1 MRFFKQLFSD
11 NNDINEKSVAGFIAL
26 LMMVIALGV
35 DIYTGIKGMAMP
47 INEFIFDGFLYT
59 TLGALGIA
67 EVGKIF
73 KTKNTKEEETTD
85 EQH

>member
-1 MRFFKQLFSD
+1 MKFLRELFSD
-11 NNDINEKSVAGFIAL
+11 DNTINEKSVAGFIAL
-26 LMMVIALGV
+26 FMMVIALGV
-35 DIYTGIKGMAMP
+35 DIYTGMRGLAMP

-73 KTKNTKEEETTD
+73 KTKNTKEESTNE
-85 EQH
+85 

>member
-35 DIYTGIKGMAMP
+35 DIYTGMKGMAMP

-73 KTKNTKEEETTD
+73 KTKNKKEEEPTD

>member
-26 LMMVIALGV
+26 FMMVIALGV
-35 DIYTGIKGMAMP
+35 DIYTGMRGMAMP

>member
-1 MRFFKQLFSD
+1 MKFLRELFSD
-11 NNDINEKSVAGFIAL
+11 DNTINEKSIAGFIAL
-26 LMMVIALGV
+26 FMMVIALVV
-35 DIYTGIKGMAMP
+35 DIYTGMRGLAMP

-73 KTKNTKEEETTD
+73 KTKNTKEESTNE
-85 EQH
+85 

>member
-26 LMMVIALGV
+26 FMMVIALGV
-35 DIYTGIKGMAMP
+35 DIYTGMRGMAMP

-73 KTKNTKEEETTD
+73 KTKNTKEETTD

>member
-26 LMMVIALGV
+26 FMMVIALGV
-35 DIYTGIKGMAMP
+35 SIYTGMRGMAMP

-73 KTKNTKEEETTD
+73 KTKNTKEETTD

>member
-1 MRFFKQLFSD
+1 MKFFKQLFSD
-11 NNDINEKSVAGFIAL
+11 NNDINEKSVAGFISL
-26 LMMVIALGV
+26 FMMVVALGV
-35 DIYTGIKGMAMP
+35 DIYTGMRGLAMP

-73 KTKNTKEEETTD
+73 KTKNKTEESTNE
-85 EQH
+85 

>member
-1 MRFFKQLFSD
+1 MRFLKELFSD
-11 NNDINEKSVAGFIAL
+11 DNSINEKSIAGFIAL
-26 LMMVIALGV
+26 FMMVVALGV
-35 DIYTGIKGMAMP
+35 DIYTGMRGLAMP

-73 KTKNTKEEETTD
+73 KTKNKTEESTNE
-85 EQH
+85 

>member
-1 MRFFKQLFSD
+1 MKFFKQLFSD

-26 LMMVIALGV
+26 FMMVIALGV
-35 DIYTGIKGMAMP
+35 DIYTGMRGLAMP

-73 KTKNTKEEETTD
+73 KTKNKTEEPTD

>member
-35 DIYTGIKGMAMP
+35 DIYTGMKGMAMP

-73 KTKNTKEEETTD
+73 KTKNTKGETTD